1 MFAWLKLLRREHAL
15 PDDVTRPVRVDF
27 VGKVISPNTCTSPIT
42 RFQAALI
49 ELVLVDW
56 ETIQAATS
64 GSLLGPQ
71 RETDRF
77 TPLGAC
83 RYGSGLVVADAHGR
97 ELFIESPGAPR
108 ILPLSMRPMP
118 LDSPAPPELRDAVRL
133 SEHMLSYRETRFCD
147 GDRVRVIATVTRA
160 RIAPQAGLMRAF
172 ASGGYRDAT
181 TSVLV
186 PVEGERLE
194 LRELI

>member
-42 RFQAALI
+42 LFPAALI

-56 ETIQAATS
+56 ETIQAAST
-64 GSLLGPQ
+64 GSVWAQ

-77 TPLGAC
+77 TPLGGC

-97 ELFIESPGAPR
+97 ELFIESPNAPR
-108 ILPLSMRPMP
+108 ILPLSVRP
-118 LDSPAPPELRDAVRL
+118 
-133 SEHMLSYRETRFCD
+133 
-147 GDRVRVIATVTRA
+147 
-160 RIAPQAGLMRAF
+160 
-172 ASGGYRDAT
+172 
-181 TSVLV
+181 
-186 PVEGERLE
+186 
-194 LRELI
+194 